1 MRHGRHLGIAGTA
14 LVALLTVPV
23 AGRAQE
29 QIRETSK
36 PHKHYT
42 LVDLGTFGGPNSG
55 FEGGAVALNNGG
67 AGTGEADTALIDP
80 ILGIPVFHAF
90 RWRDDT
96 LTDLGALPGGSLSIG
111 QAINQRGAVAGF
123 SANGLSD
130 PVFGLEFVATTWDP
144 NGQITDLGTL
154 GGEFSITNAIS
165 DPGLVVGAATNTIPD
180 PDGFGLAVI
189 GLPAPT
195 QWHAAVWQ
203 NGAIRDLGTLGEG
216 TISFAPFVNDRGQ
229 VAGFST
235 TDTILTVFG
244 IPTVHPF
251 FWEANRGLVDVGT
264 LGGVYSLANGLN
276 SRGQVVGFST
286 TAGDETNHAFLW
298 DQGLMQDLGTLG
310 GTQSAA
316 NAINEKTEIVGE
328 AFPVAGNVHAFF
340 WKRGV
345 MTDIGTVGGCTDTNA
360 SSINSRSQ
368 VVGVAFGCETTSHA
382 FLWENGGPAIDLN
395 ELVPLGSDLFLVEA
409 LFINDRG
416 EIACLGVLPNGDGH
430 AVLLVPNEHG
440 DAAVSSAGASVNVRS
455 VPVTSAAVR
464 NLLAQHH
471 RRLGL
476 VLPKRSN

>member
-1 MRHGRHLGIAGTA
+1 MRRGRHFGITGTA
-14 LVALLTVPV
+14 LVALLTVPI

-29 QIRETSK
+29 QTRDTPK

-42 LVDLGTFGGPNSG
+42 LVDLGTLGGPTSS

-67 AGTGEADTALIDP
+67 AGTGVADTSLIDP
-80 ILGIPVFHAF
+80 ILGITVFHAF

-96 LTDLGALPGGSLSIG
+96 LTDLGALPGGALSIG

-123 SANGLSD
+123 SANGLID

-180 PDGFGLAVI
+180 PDGLGLAVI

-216 TISFAPFVNDRGQ
+216 TISFAPYVNNRGQ

-235 TDTILTVFG
+235 TDTILTVHG
-244 IPTVHPF
+244 VPTLHPF

-286 TAGDETNHAFLW
+286 IAGDETNHAFLW
-298 DQGLMQDLGTLG
+298 DQGVMQDLGTLG

-316 NAINEKTEIVGE
+316 TAINDKSEIVGE
-328 AFPVAGNVHAFF
+328 AYPVAETFT
-340 WKRGV
+340 R
-345 MTDIGTVGGCTDTNA
+345 
-360 SSINSRSQ
+360 SS
-368 VVGVAFGCETTSHA
+368 
-382 FLWENGGPAIDLN
+382 
-395 ELVPLGSDLFLVEA
+395 GS
-409 LFINDRG
+409 
-416 EIACLGVLPNGDGH
+416 
-430 AVLLVPNEHG
+430 AV
-440 DAAVSSAGASVNVRS
+440 
-455 VPVTSAAVR
+455 
-464 NLLAQHH
+464 
-471 RRLGL
+471 
-476 VLPKRSN
+476 